1 MARIRGSAGT
11 TRGWIQ
17 SVNKWTK
24 ETEERMET
32 AFQNISLTFYYR
44 MRDATPVDTGNLRDS
59 LVAYINSS
67 GAPSLVTGPN
77 GGAVRSGESESIG
90 NIMNLQLGDKVSY
103 VYNATYARRLN
114 YGFTGFDSLGRYY
127 NQPGRFWIEQVGS
140 QYRTI
145 ARQVATELKV
155 QFK

>member
-11 TRGWIQ
+11 SRGFLKA
-17 SVNKWTK
+17 VNGWVK
-24 ETEERMET
+24 ETDERMEN
-32 AFQNISLTFYYR
+32 AFQNISLKFYYT
-44 MRDATPVDTGNLRDS
+44 MRNATPVDTGNLRDS
-59 LVAYINSS
+59 LVAYVN
-67 GAPSLVTGPN
+67 GQGQPVTVTGPN
-77 GGAVRSGESESIG
+77 SETTRSGESESIG
-90 NIMNLQLGDKVSY
+90 NIMALKLGDRVSY

-145 ARQVATELKV
+145 SREVATQLKV